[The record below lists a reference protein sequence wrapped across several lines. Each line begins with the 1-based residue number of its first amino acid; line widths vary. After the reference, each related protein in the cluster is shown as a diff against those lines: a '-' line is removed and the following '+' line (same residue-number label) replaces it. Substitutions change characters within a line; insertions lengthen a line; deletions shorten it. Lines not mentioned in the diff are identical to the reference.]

1 MASGRR
7 VAAGARASRIIVVA
21 MTIVAREPPL
31 ICKIRVQAAAV
42 RGRRVLPLFISI
54 LKHFGLRTQISAFG
68 EALQSK

>member
-1 MASGRR
+1 
-7 VAAGARASRIIVVA
+7 